1 MSKKIAIEVQDLT
14 KKYKLYSRPIDRLK
28 ESLNFFGKK
37 YHTDFSAVKNVS
49 FELGKGETVGIIGR
63 NGCGKSTLLKMITN
77 VLTPSSG
84 RVIVNGHISAI
95 LELGAGFN
103 PEMTGLE
110 NIYLNTAINGFSKKQ
125 TDNIVEDI
133 VKFAELGEFVHQPTK
148 MYSSGMSAR
157 LAFAVA
163 INVKPDILIVD
174 EALSV
179 GDAAFQRKCFAK
191 MEEIR
196 ANGATILFV
205 SHSEASIVNLCSRAI
220 WISKGEKVL
229 DGDPKLVTGLY
240 LKYSNETIINKDK
253 VCSEYRQL
261 ANNDVTK
268 EDLSKKKN
276 QPEKIQ
282 GQQKLSN
289 KKIEDDKALTT
300 SSGSLKEYFDPKLKP
315 SSTISYESYGAII
328 ETPQIL
334 TSDGKAVNNLI
345 RGKVYLYTYRVKFT
359 ESVSNVRFGMLIK
372 TLSGVELGGAT
383 SDKSASNGLKLVH
396 EGEYIRV
403 EYKFTCLLNAG
414 LYFTNAGVLGSI
426 SGESKYLH
434 RITDALCFRV
444 VEDSSGYS
452 TGTIDFSC
460 TPKILFD

>member
-1 MSKKIAIEVQDLT
+1 MSKKIAIEVHDLT

-84 RVIVNGHISAI
+84 QVIVHGHISAI

-220 WISKGEKVL
+220 WMSKGEKIL

-253 VCSEYRQL
+253 VCSEYHQL
-261 ANNDVTK
+261 ANNDIAK
-268 EDLSKKKN
+268 DNLSREKKQSEN
-276 QPEKIQ
+276 TQE
-282 GQQKLSN
+282 QQKLDTQKN
-289 KKIEDDKALTT
+289 EEDKTLTI

-315 SSTISYESYGAII
+315 SSTIKYESDGAII

-334 TSDGKAVNNLI
+334 TSDGEVVNNLI
-345 RGKVYLYTYRVKFT
+345 RGKVYWYTYRVKFT
-359 ESVSNVRFGMLIK
+359 KSANNVRFGMLIK
-372 TLSGVELGGAT
+372 TVSGVELGGGT
-383 SDKSASNGLKLVH
+383 SDKSASNGLKLIND
-396 EGEYIRV
+396 GEYIRI
-403 EYKFTCLLNAG
+403 EYKFTCSLNAG

-426 SGESKYLH
+426 SGELKYLH

-444 VEDSSGYS
+444 VEDTSGYS

-460 TPKILFD
+460 TPEIFFD